1 MTHTAYPNPDSER
14 DFLCG
19 LLELFA
25 DNSPKAREALERV
38 AIDAFT
44 TQEHRWL
51 VEAIGKTLSDHDRPQ
66 IADLA
71 NTIRENSRDVKQSE
85 HAPEYDLMVDLLK
98 LLATQK
104 QPFHVAIERRA
115 EDVMHAHKQ
124 RVSVMAGNDLVV
136 ALARDDVD
144 GIAAAQLAISDALSD
159 APARSRAAPA
169 MTCLADVEPCEVD
182 WLWPGRFPLGRISLL
197 VGRPGEGKSF
207 LTTDMASRVSTGT
220 PWPDGTDCPRGS
232 VVLIAAEDDPG
243 DTIRPRLDA
252 HYADVRRIHLLT
264 GVRSTGKRHERMI
277 SLADVET
284 VRQSLEMH
292 PDCKLIIV
300 DPIGSFLGGGVDA
313 HRDNEVRSV
322 LAPIAQ
328 LAKEHNVAVVVVAHR
343 RKSVGSNA
351 DEMCLGSIAFA
362 GIARAVWHLSRDT
375 EDKARRLLL
384 PGKNNLGREVSGLA
398 FSIIG
403 EPARISWESDPV
415 EMTADD
421 QLVSEK
427 QGREQK
433 RGPDGEAT
441 RDAENWLRSI
451 LADGPRLAKELN
463 DEWVNGMGGGK
474 RTLERAKVAACV
486 EAFRETVPGGWHWR
500 LPENNLAVL
509 AQGKQL
515 GGLGGL
521 AKNAGNT
528 HSFNG
533 DFPKAAKLFSLGGL
547 EPSEGSQWLADSF

>member
-1 MTHTAYPNPDSER
+1 MTRTAYPKPDAER

-19 LLELFA
+19 LLELSS
-25 DNSPKAREALERV
+25 DNPAKARESLKHV
-38 AIDAFT
+38 TVDAFM

-51 VEAIGKTLSDHDRPQ
+51 VEAIGRTLSDHDCPQ
-66 IADLA
+66 IGDLA
-71 NTIRENSRDVKQSE
+71 NAIRENSRDIKQGE
-85 HAPEYDLMVDLLK
+85 HAPEYLLLVDLLGIM
-98 LLATQK
+98 AEQK
-104 QPFHVAIERRA
+104 QPFHLAIDRRA
-115 EDVMHAHKQ
+115 EDVMLAHKQ
-124 RVSVMAGNDLVV
+124 RVSIMAGNDLVS
-136 ALARDDVD
+136 ALARDDRG
-144 GIAAAQLAISDALSD
+144 GIAAAQLVISDLLSG
-159 APARSRAAPA
+159 APARSRATPA

-207 LTTDMASRVSTGT
+207 CTLDMAARVSTGT
-220 PWPDGTDCPRGS
+220 PWPDGTDCPHGEVILFS
-232 VVLIAAEDDPG
+232 AEDDAA

-264 GVRSTGKRHERMI
+264 GVRSTGKQHERMI

-292 PDCKLIIV
+292 PDCRLIVV
-300 DPIGSFLGGGVDA
+300 DPIGSFLGGGIDA

-328 LAKEHNVAVVVVAHR
+328 LAKDFDVAVVVVAHR
-343 RKSVGSNA
+343 RKSVGGSA
-351 DEMCLGSIAFA
+351 DEMALGSIAFA

-384 PGKNNLGREVSGLA
+384 PGKTNLGREASGLA

-421 QLVSEK
+421 QLASEK

-433 RGPDGEAT
+433 RGPDSEVT
-441 RDAENWLRSI
+441 RDAEVWLKKI

-463 DEWVNGMGGGK
+463 DEWTNGRGGSA
-474 RTLERAKVAACV
+474 RTLRRAQSALGVQ
-486 EAFRETVPGGWHWR
+486 AFRVTVPGCWHWR
-500 LPENNLAVL
+500 LTENNLATL

-515 GGLGGL
+515 GLLGHL
-521 AKNAGNT
+521 AKNTENT
-528 HSFNG
+528 HSSIG
-533 DFPKAAKLFSLGGL
+533 DFPKDAKLFSLGHVGTSG
-547 EPSEGSQWLADSF
+547 ESQWLTDSF